1 MKTAA
6 RIQAAI
12 DVLAEIAGTDRPA
25 EQRTSGYFRKRR
37 YIGSKDRKAIAA
49 LVFAVLRHRARI
61 RWWLDRHGIE
71 APSSRIDVFAFLLLS
86 GGENAES
93 LAGLCGSEP
102 YGPEPLEA
110 SEKAILER
118 LSGQPLTTAEQPASV
133 RLEVPDWLMPS
144 FARAFGEEAAPELA
158 ALLEEAPL
166 DLRCN
171 ALKAERDQALAALA
185 AEGIE
190 AVPTPLS
197 PLGLRVPGRRAVQ
210 TGRAFTEGLVEIQDE
225 GSQIAALLCDA
236 RPGMAVA
243 DVCAGGGGK
252 ALALAGAMAG
262 RGRLL
267 ASDRDQ
273 GRLDRAAARFRRAGA
288 GFIERRTIGDLGAAD
303 DLAGGFD
310 RVLVD
315 APCSGS
321 GAWRRQ
327 PDARWRL
334 TRDRLAEF
342 LALQREILSKA
353 AALVRPGGR
362 LIYVTCS
369 LLPEENRD
377 QVDAFLKGHPTFALR
392 PVPQVWPQ
400 VLDVP
405 CPSDEPCL
413 TLTPARHGTD
423 GFFVAI
429 FDRREAA

>member
-6 RIQAAI
+6 RIQAAV
-12 DVLAEIAGTDRPA
+12 DVLAEIGGTDRPA
-25 EQRTSGYFRKRR
+25 EQQASGYFRKRR

-49 LVFAVLRHRARI
+49 MVFAVLRHRARI
-61 RWWLDRHGIE
+61 RWWLDRHGIG
-71 APSSRIDVFAFLLLS
+71 APSSRIEVFAFLLLS
-86 GGENAES
+86 GGETAES

-110 SEKAILER
+110 SEKAMLDR
-118 LSGQPLTTAEQPASV
+118 LSGQPPTTAEQPASV

-144 FARAFGEEAAPELA
+144 FVRAFGEEDAPDLA

-171 ALKAERDQALAALA
+171 ALKAGRDQAMAALA
-185 AEGIE
+185 AEGID

-252 ALALAGAMAG
+252 ALALAAAMAG

-288 GFIERRTIGDLGAAD
+288 DFIERRTIGDLARAD

-353 AALVRPGGR
+353 AALVRRGGR

-369 LLPEENRD
+369 LLPEENQD
-377 QVDAFLKGHPTFALR
+377 QVDAFLEGQPPFALR
-392 PVPQVWPQ
+392 PVAQVWPQ